1 MNFATARLLEDLFMP
16 PAGGFILVLIGLLL
30 LRWRIGRRLVFIA
43 LVLLYAACLPV
54 LADTLMKG
62 LDRTDAISPETL
74 TAQKVDAIL
83 VLGGGY
89 YGEAAEYGEAT
100 VGPYFL
106 ERLRYAAWLYRRT
119 GIPAIVSSGQSDAH
133 TGAQLLVE
141 EFGAPVI
148 AVEDRSWT
156 TQDNARNSIALLAE
170 RGIGTI
176 ALVTHGWHMPR
187 ALYSFG
193 IAQEDLTVIAAPM
206 GLAESEP
213 DPADW
218 EQWLPSARALVR
230 MRIALHEYIGLLWY
244 KYQAG
249 QESLL
254 DSVGL

>member
-1 MNFATARLLEDLFMP
+1 MNFDTARLLENLVMP
-16 PAGGFILVLIGLLL
+16 PAGGFILIVLGLLL
-30 LRWRIGRRLVFIA
+30 LRWRLGRRLVFVA
-43 LVLLYAACLPV
+43 LVLLYVACLPV
-54 LADTLMKG
+54 LANALMQG
-62 LDRTDAISPETL
+62 LDRTEAITPEAL
-74 TAQKVDAIL
+74 TEQNVEAIL

-119 GIPAIVSSGQSDAH
+119 GIPAIVSSGRSDAH

-141 EFGAPVI
+141 EFGTPVLV
-148 AVEDRSWT
+148 VEDRSWT
-156 TQDNARNSIALLAE
+156 TQDNARNSMALLAE
-170 RGIGTI
+170 RGIDNI

-187 ALYSFG
+187 ALYSFSG
-193 IAQEDLTVIAAPM
+193 NRDLTVIAAPM
-206 GLAESEP
+206 GLSYSAP

-230 MRIALHEYIGLLWY
+230 MRIALHEYFGLLWY

-249 QESLL
+249 QDRLL